1 MSNIRDVN
9 TDVMSA
15 EEEARASKLKAA
27 HLASTAARQGSDCF
41 ETIQMVSK
49 AKFQTEE
56 LLRATTGQISDA
68 ERHIQESKELTRIM
82 AEKARYHAG
91 KAEDQI
97 GVSSKTMSNDI
108 GQVTKPIE
116 SGFSIHTLYRL
127 SMRSPSLSTC
137 HKGGQQTGQTNGI
150 RLN

>member
-9 TDVMSA
+9 MDVMSA
-15 EEEARASKLKAA
+15 KEEARASKLKAA

-82 AEKARYHAG
+82 AEKARYHVG
-91 KAEDQI
+91 KAEEQI
-97 GVSSKTMSNDI
+97 GVSSKTMSSNI
-108 GQVTKPIE
+108 GQVAKPIE
-116 SGFSIHTLYRL
+116 SGLGIHAGYRS
-127 SMRSPSLSTC
+127 SMWSPSLSAC
-137 HKGGQQTGQTNGI
+137 HK
-150 RLN
+150 